1 MSLKNNLKILR
12 VKAMMPITMMYIND
26 NTYIQDC
33 RKEHEAII
41 YYIIDHYSKDD
52 FISYDDLFYIIVNFK
67 NYVAK
72 NRGYDSFY
80 LNFLCLDGDIIDKK
94 DVYFKEYKGYL
105 SPANIE
111 ALDLC
116 IRRYKLYKI
125 CTFPYRFIKKW
136 FYKFKRVIYKGNN
149 K

>member
-1 MSLKNNLKILR
+1 
-12 VKAMMPITMMYIND
+12 MMPITIMYIND
-26 NTYIQDC
+26 NEYIQTC
-33 RKEHEAII
+33 KKEHKAII

-67 NYVAK
+67 NYIAK
-72 NRGYDSFY
+72 NRGYDGFY
-80 LNFLCLDGDIIDKK
+80 LNFLYLDEDLINKNDL
-94 DVYFKEYKGYL
+94 YFKEYKEYL

-116 IRRYKLYKI
+116 IKRYKFYKT
-125 CTFPYRFIKKW
+125 CTFPYSFVKKL
-136 FYKFKRVIYKGNN
+136 FYKLKRFIYKGN

>member
-12 VKAMMPITMMYIND
+12 VKAMIPINLMYMHKDDEYVQMSI
-26 NTYIQDC
+26 
-33 RKEHEAII
+33 KEHKAII

-52 FISYDDLFYIIVNFK
+52 FISYDDLFNIVISFK

-80 LNFLCLDGDIIDKK
+80 LSFLDLDEDIINKNDFHFEE
-94 DVYFKEYKGYL
+94 YKEYL
-105 SPANIE
+105 SQAVIE

-116 IRRYKLYKI
+116 IKRYKFYKI
-125 CTFPYRFIKKW
+125 CIFPYSFIKKL
-136 FYKFKRVIYKGNN
+136 FYKVKRFIYN
-149 K
+149 

>member
-12 VKAMMPITMMYIND
+12 VKKMIPIHLMYMHKD
-26 NTYIQDC
+26 NEYVQMSI
-33 RKEHEAII
+33 KEHKAII

-52 FISYDDLFYIIVNFK
+52 FISYDDLFNIVISFK

-80 LNFLCLDGDIIDKK
+80 LSFLDIDEDIINKNTL
-94 DVYFKEYKGYL
+94 YFEEYKEYL

-116 IRRYKLYKI
+116 IKRYKLYKV
-125 CTFPYRFIKKW
+125 CTFPYSFIKNCFTKSKDL
-136 FYKFKRVIYKGNN
+136 FIIDN